1 MTAEELRLQ
10 VFLARSGLTSR
21 RGGEDMIREGR
32 VRVNGERAE
41 LGTKVMEGRDVVT
54 VDGRRVAL
62 QKPEWVALHKPKGY
76 VSTRD
81 DPEGR
86 RTVYDLL
93 PAELHHLFHV
103 GRLDRD
109 STGLMLLTNDGETA
123 NLLLHPRYGTEKE
136 YLADVEGEPTPQTL
150 RRLVKGVELEDGT
163 AHAVSAQSLGEL
175 DDGYF
180 QVRLTMREGRRR
192 EVRRMLEA
200 VGLPVRRL
208 FRRSF
213 GPIEVGRLRSG
224 HWRYLTATEI
234 GWLRRAESPA
244 ADAEPQPRKGGGP
257 RKRADERADRG
268 AARSGPPRK
277 RSGGPAKRTERP
289 GKAGPRTGR
298 RAEGSGAESE
308 GFTERPA
315 PTWKRARGPAKR
327 AGGPAKR
334 TGGGPKRPGE
344 ATERGSGPAKR
355 PGGPRKGPGGPP
367 KRPGGPRRGS

>member
-1 MTAEELRLQ
+1 MNAEELRLQ

-32 VRVNGERAE
+32 VKVNGERAE
-41 LGTKVMEGRDVVT
+41 LGSKVLEGRDVVT
-54 VDGRRVAL
+54 VDGRRIAL

-109 STGLMLLTNDGETA
+109 STGLILLTNDGETA

-136 YLADVEGEPTPQTL
+136 YLADVEGEPTPQVL
-150 RRLVKGVELEDGT
+150 RRLVKGVELDDGT

-180 QVRLTMREGRRR
+180 QLRLTMREGRRR

-200 VGLPVRRL
+200 VGLPVKRL

-224 HWRYLTATEI
+224 HWRYLTEAEI
-234 GWLRRAESPA
+234 GWLRRTGA
-244 ADAEPQPRKGGGP
+244 APEEEAAPKPRQMGGP
-257 RKRADERADRG
+257 RKRAAEG
-268 AARSGPPRK
+268 GPRK
-277 RSGGPAKRTERP
+277 QGGPAKRAGRPVKRVAAESGVER
-289 GKAGPRTGR
+289 AGTD
-298 RAEGSGAESE
+298 SE
-308 GFTERPA
+308 GFTQRPK
-315 PTWKRARGPAKR
+315 PTWKQARGPAKR
-327 AGGPAKR
+327 VGRASKTVKGYHPAEGPRKSTAGPRKAPA
-334 TGGGPKRPGE
+334 
-344 ATERGSGPAKR
+344 RGSGETPRSPRKP
-355 PGGPRKGPGGPP
+355 PGGARKSPGG
-367 KRPGGPRRGS
+367 R